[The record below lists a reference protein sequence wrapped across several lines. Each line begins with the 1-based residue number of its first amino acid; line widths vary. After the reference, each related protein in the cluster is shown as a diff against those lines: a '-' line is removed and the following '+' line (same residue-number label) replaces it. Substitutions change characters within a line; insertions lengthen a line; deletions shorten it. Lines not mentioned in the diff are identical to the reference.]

1 MSAARDAMTP
11 DTSGGIMNIRIELS
25 REVRRPLAVVLR
37 GAAILAGSLSLMLPG
52 LALAENESDPDPFDR
67 PGFYIGGGGTYQFN
81 AFGSRIEDV
90 IEDEVEDAIP
100 GATANFDLDESA
112 GANALL
118 GYRVWS
124 WFAVELQY
132 EWVDE
137 YDINGSIDLP
147 IPASGKLYSIEGH
160 TLTANT
166 KWIIPFWRIQPY
178 LLLGGGLA
186 MSDVSKGGLAD
197 AFIAL
202 GADIDDGTNYEPV
215 GRGGLG
221 LDLYITEHILINAQ
235 ASVVLTTLSSP
246 DIGDV
251 DDLNYMSFAAG
262 LQYRF

>member
-1 MSAARDAMTP
+1 MKTRFEFIPGS
-11 DTSGGIMNIRIELS
+11 
-25 REVRRPLAVVLR
+25 RRPFAVVLR
-37 GAAILAGSLSLMLPG
+37 MTEILVVGLLLMSPG
-52 LALAENESDPDPFDR
+52 FALAEDEADPDPFDR
-67 PGFYIGGGGTYQFN
+67 PGFYIGAGGTYQFN
-81 AFGSRIEDV
+81 AFSGRIEDV
-90 IEDEVEDAIP
+90 IEDEVEVS
-100 GATANFDLDESA
+100 GATADFDLDESA
-112 GANALL
+112 GFNALL

-124 WFAVELQY
+124 WFALELQY

-147 IPASGKLYSIEGH
+147 VAISGKLYSIEGH

-178 LLLGGGLA
+178 LLIGGGLA
-186 MSDVSKGGLAD
+186 MSDVSKGSLAD
-197 AFIAL
+197 IIVAGGI
-202 GADIDDGTNYEPV
+202 DIDDGKNYEPV
-215 GRGGLG
+215 GRGGIG

-235 ASVVLTTLSSP
+235 ASAVLTTLGSP

>member
-1 MSAARDAMTP
+1 MKT
-11 DTSGGIMNIRIELS
+11 RIELRPGS
-25 REVRRPLAVVLR
+25 RRHFAVVL
-37 GAAILAGSLSLMLPG
+37 GITATLAVGLLLMLPG
-52 LALAENESDPDPFDR
+52 FAVAENESDPDPFDR
-67 PGFYIGGGGTYQFN
+67 PGLYIGAGGTYQFN
-81 AFGSRIEDV
+81 AFSDDIEDV
-90 IEDEVEDAIP
+90 IEDEVEDAVP
-100 GATANFDLDESA
+100 GATADFDLDESA
-112 GANALL
+112 GFNALL

-147 IPASGKLYSIEGH
+147 LAISGKLYSIEGH

-178 LLLGGGLA
+178 LLIGGGLA
-186 MSDVSKGGLAD
+186 ISDVNKGGLAD
-197 AFIAL
+197 AFVAL

-215 GRGGLG
+215 GRGGIG
-221 LDLYITEHILINAQ
+221 VDLYITEHILINAQ
-235 ASVVLTTLSSP
+235 ASAVLTTLGSP